1 MARYGTTTMLPPRQV
16 ILMAREHFGPDSRI
30 GLPIGEESWNKV
42 TFEGA
47 GGAVSV
53 TGLPKARAPRAA
65 RRAISSPAVGYWGVR
80 LLAHLANA
88 NTSAPLPARSPRLIP
103 AAPRPA
109 P

>member
-1 MARYGTTTMLPPRQV
+1 MARYGTTTRLPPRQV

-53 TGLPKARAPRAA
+53 TALPKAGELGATDVEIVSREYDYWAERFLGRLASANAAAPLRALRQRLA
-65 RRAISSPAVGYWGVR
+65 RAIR
-80 LLAHLANA
+80 
-88 NTSAPLPARSPRLIP
+88 RR
-103 AAPRPA
+103 
-109 P
+109 